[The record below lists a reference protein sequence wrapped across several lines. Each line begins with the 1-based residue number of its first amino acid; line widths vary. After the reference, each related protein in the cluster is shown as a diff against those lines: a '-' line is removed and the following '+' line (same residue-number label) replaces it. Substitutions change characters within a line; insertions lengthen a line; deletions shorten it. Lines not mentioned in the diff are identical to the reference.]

1 MKLTRRELA
10 AAVSASA
17 MAQAQPAPQAA
28 LPADELQMA
37 RERLKA
43 TGDALAREQVPMA
56 TEPAFQ
62 FKA

>member
-10 AAVSASA
+10 AALAAAPVL
-17 MAQAQPAPQAA
+17 AQDRARPDTPDATLNA
-28 LPADELQMA
+28 A

-43 TGDALAREQVPMA
+43 TGAALARQQVPMA
-56 TEPAFQ
+56 VEPAFQ